1 MEGTGKNMDKILS
14 VSIAAYNVEKTLE
27 DVLNPFCASKYKDL
41 LDVMIINDGSKDKTE
56 DIALRYVKKYPQ
68 LFRLINKENGG
79 WGSTLNRGFKEAKGK
94 YFKQLDGDDYFS
106 LENLDDFILYLNT
119 VDTDMVYSP
128 FVTFEDKT
136 NAIMRVIGAYNCF
149 TRENTYYIDELSG
162 FMPAM
167 HDITIKTDVLRN
179 NAISITEHCFYTDVE
194 YVIKSYNSCETM
206 SYYERPIYYYRLARE
221 GQSMSTSGVIK
232 HYAEHEKMLFTV
244 LKYYK
249 ENVHIEAKNIAI
261 KNRLIDV
268 CNMQYSFYCILPTN
282 SAHKKEFK
290 NFDDKLKQYPEFYS
304 KIPGSLIAYLRKNN
318 FNGYYFISKI
328 KNYREKKNKWN
339 FFGA

>member
-1 MEGTGKNMDKILS
+1 
-14 VSIAAYNVEKTLE
+14 
-27 DVLNPFCASKYKDL
+27 
-41 LDVMIINDGSKDKTE
+41 
-56 DIALRYVKKYPQ
+56 
-68 LFRLINKENGG
+68 
-79 WGSTLNRGFKEAKGK
+79 
-94 YFKQLDGDDYFS
+94 
-106 LENLDDFILYLNT
+106 
-119 VDTDMVYSP
+119 
-128 FVTFEDKT
+128 
-136 NAIMRVIGAYNCF
+136 
-149 TRENTYYIDELSG
+149 
-162 FMPAM
+162 
-167 HDITIKTDVLRN
+167 
-179 NAISITEHCFYTDVE
+179 
-194 YVIKSYNSCETM
+194 
-206 SYYERPIYYYRLARE
+206 
-221 GQSMSTSGVIK
+221 
-232 HYAEHEKMLFTV
+232 MLFTV